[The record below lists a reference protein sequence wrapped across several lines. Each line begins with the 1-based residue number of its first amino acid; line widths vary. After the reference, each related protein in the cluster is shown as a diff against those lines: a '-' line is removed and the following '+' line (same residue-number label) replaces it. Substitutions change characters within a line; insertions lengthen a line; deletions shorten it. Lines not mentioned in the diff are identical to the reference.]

1 MVTNHRYAR
10 DRTPS
15 DCGSLAAKRQRCVVC
30 GYYCLSPPC
39 LRGICYPRLCCQA
52 PEGCG
57 FNFAYPCWGEFG
69 NPSDIK
75 EHKNVEPVLLPVPQC
90 KGSRIARLVETNNA
104 ESPTQNV
111 YSVSLHV
118 IHTGRQSAIR
128 IHYGLSINTL
138 RGVPVA
144 LFLTN
149 RLNLRDSYTVKTKA
163 SRKRLCP

>member
-1 MVTNHRYAR
+1 MLPSILMPELKRTFLLDAWVLIAHVRKSLFPENAAR
-10 DRTPS
+10 
-15 DCGSLAAKRQRCVVC
+15 L
-30 GYYCLSPPC
+30 
-39 LRGICYPRLCCQA
+39 

-57 FNFAYPCWGEFG
+57 LVIGSTPR
-69 NPSDIK
+69 SI
-75 EHKNVEPVLLPVPQC
+75 KNVEPVLSPVPQC
-90 KGSRIARLVETNNA
+90 KGLRIARLVETNNA

-111 YSVSLHV
+111 YRKSLHAV
-118 IHTGRQSAIR
+118 HISRHAAIR

-149 RLNLRDSYTVKTKA
+149 RSKLRSSYTVKTKA